1 MSDGPQPR
9 HLRRC
14 KLERDQNLQRM
25 DDAWDVSED
34 GEEDVDAEVDA
45 DASLKEDSERRQH
58 NGEDQLD
65 DVGASESHREQ

>member
-1 MSDGPQPR
+1 
-9 HLRRC
+9 
-14 KLERDQNLQRM
+14 M